1 MDKYKLKTQKLQQI
15 FHFDEHNIEKICTSL
30 ENEIETL
37 KVVKIQNQPFKTPD
51 VQLFKAA
58 LYETKTNTLL
68 ELPSLAPSAKNIS
81 NTSQNEIAKTAS
93 TKYLLS
99 DAVQA
104 SRCFQRT
111 QHTQTEA
118 ITLKDQSN
126 IASVW
131 ILQKEIGNNTST
143 VKTQEIKSN
152 NFKKM
157 LFISDRIVTSNN
169 FSEKQIE
176 FITRHTSDKL
186 NAMSYRYTLEEILQ
200 FSNDKLSNFSVTS
213 FVWNT
218 MNEDI
223 LAVGYG
229 KWNDKPNGFKGA
241 VCCWS
246 LKNPVYPERMYEF
259 NKPITCLDFSKT
271 HANVLVAGSHGGC
284 IYILDIAQDI
294 CDPMIVNEKHLENFP
309 IWGVLSF
316 LQKSYTSEDEFILSV
331 DGNGSVRKWSGGVS
345 KTYNTEQMSLIY
357 CGIRNDAAKPNKF
370 NHSTIVQN
378 MPGTV
383 ISFHPTNKSSYFIGT
398 KVGFVVQNTIDSC
411 NHYDRIFMAH
421 NGPVY
426 GIKFSPFC
434 SSIFITYGA
443 DWQIKIWM
451 ENVNVPLLSLCYCN
465 AVDDA
470 DWSPINSTV
479 IVSVSGAV
487 ICIWDFARK
496 TVEPVM
502 MFTCNTGVHFS
513 LVKFSK
519 HGNVSAYH
527 SINTYSCMNPIAL
540 SINIVSFRTLSLVMQ
555 MVWLDVFT
563 SVTCLHRHFSKKI
576 LF

>member
-1 MDKYKLKTQKLQQI
+1 MDNNKFKTQKLQQK

-30 ENEIETL
+30 ENEIENL
-37 KVVKIQNQPFKTPD
+37 KVVKIQNQPFQTPD
-51 VQLFKAA
+51 VQFFKAA
-58 LYETKTNTLL
+58 LQETKTNTLL
-68 ELPSLAPSAKNIS
+68 ELPSLAPSVKNIS
-81 NTSQNEIAKTAS
+81 NTSQNEIAKTNT
-93 TKYLLS
+93 TKYLLT

-131 ILQKEIGNNTST
+131 ILQKEIGNNMATE
-143 VKTQEIKSN
+143 KIEDIKSN

-169 FSEKQIE
+169 FSEKQIK

-200 FSNDKLSNFSVTS
+200 FSNDKLSTFSVTS

-229 KWNDKPNGFKGA
+229 KWNDEPNGFKGA

-271 HANVLVAGSHGGC
+271 HANILVAGSHGGC
-284 IYILDIAQDI
+284 VYILDIAPEI
-294 CDPMIVNEKHLENFP
+294 CDPVIVNEKNLQNFP
-309 IWGVLSF
+309 IWSVLSF

-331 DGNGSVRKWSGGVS
+331 DDNGSVRKWSGGVS

-357 CGIRNDAAKPNKF
+357 CGIRNDSAKPNKF

-383 ISFHPTNKSSYFIGT
+383 ISFHPTNKSTYFIGT
-398 KVGFVVQNTIDSC
+398 KVGFVVQNTVDSC

-451 ENVNVPLLSLCYCN
+451 ENVDVPLLSLSYCN

-502 MFTCNTGVHFS
+502 MFTCKTGVHFS

-519 HGNVSAYH
+519 HGN
-527 SINTYSCMNPIAL
+527 
-540 SINIVSFRTLSLVMQ
+540 NIVTGDVNGLVRCFHISNMPSPSFLQKNSILTALENMMSSNHELVQ
-555 MVWLDVFT
+555 II
-563 SVTCLHRHFSKKI
+563 KKTMMNN
-576 LF
+576 

>member
-15 FHFDEHNIEKICTSL
+15 YHFDEHNIEKICTSL
-30 ENEIETL
+30 ENEIEIM
-37 KVVKIQNQPFKTPD
+37 KVVKIQNQPFKTSD
-51 VQLFKAA
+51 VQYFKSA
-58 LYETKTNTLL
+58 LYETETNTLL
-68 ELPSLAPSAKNIS
+68 ELPSLAPSTKNIS
-81 NTSQNEIAKTAS
+81 NITQNEIPKT

-99 DAVQA
+99 DAVQT
-104 SRCFQRT
+104 SRHFQRT

-131 ILQKEIGNNTST
+131 ILQKEIGNNTSME
-143 VKTQEIKSN
+143 KIQKIIPNN

-157 LFISDRIVTSNN
+157 LFITDRIVTSNN
-169 FSEKQIE
+169 FSKKQIE
-176 FITRHTSDKL
+176 FITQHSSDKL

-200 FSNDKLSNFSVTS
+200 FSNDKLSNFSVSS

-218 MNEDI
+218 INEEI

-229 KWNDKPNGFKGA
+229 KWNDEPNGFKGA
-241 VCCWS
+241 ICCWS

-271 HANVLVAGSHGGC
+271 NANVLVAGSHGGYV
-284 IYILDIAQDI
+284 YILDIVQET
-294 CDPMIVNEKHLENFP
+294 CDPVIVNEKHLQNFP
-309 IWGVLSF
+309 IWSVVSF

-331 DGNGSVRKWSGGVS
+331 DGNGSVRKWSSGAS
-345 KTYNTEQMSLIY
+345 KIYNTEQMSLIY
-357 CGIRNDAAKPNKF
+357 CGIRNDAAKPNKSD
-370 NHSTIVQN
+370 HSTIVQN
-378 MPGTV
+378 MSGTV
-383 ISFHPTNKSSYFIGT
+383 ISFHPTNKSTYYIGT
-398 KVGFVVQNTIDSC
+398 KVGFVVQNTVDSC
-411 NHYDRIFMAH
+411 NQYDRIFVAH

-451 ENVNVPLLSLCYCN
+451 ENVDVPLLSLCYCN

-502 MFTCNTGVHFS
+502 MFTCKTGVHFS

-519 HGNVSAYH
+519 HGN
-527 SINTYSCMNPIAL
+527 
-540 SINIVSFRTLSLVMQ
+540 NIVTGDVNGQVRCFHISNMPSPSFLQKSSILTALENMMSSNHELVQ
-555 MVWLDVFT
+555 II
-563 SVTCLHRHFSKKI
+563 KKTMMI
-576 LF
+576 K

>member
-1 MDKYKLKTQKLQQI
+1 MDKHKLKTQKLQQI
-15 FHFDEHNIEKICTSL
+15 FHFDEHNIENICTSL
-30 ENEIETL
+30 ENEIEIL

-51 VQLFKAA
+51 IQLFKTA
-58 LYETKTNTLL
+58 LYETETNTLL
-68 ELPSLAPSAKNIS
+68 ELPSLALSTKS
-81 NTSQNEIAKTAS
+81 TSSITQNEITKS

-99 DAVQA
+99 DAVQS
-104 SRCFQRT
+104 SRYFHRT

-118 ITLKDQSN
+118 IAVKDQSS

-131 ILQKEIGNNTST
+131 ILQKEIGSNMSMEK
-143 VKTQEIKSN
+143 VEKIKPN
-152 NFKKM
+152 HNFKKM

-169 FSEKQIE
+169 FSKKQIE

-218 MNEDI
+218 INEDI

-229 KWNDKPNGFKGA
+229 KWNDKSSGFKGA

-271 HANVLVAGSHGGC
+271 NANILVVGSYGGC
-284 IYILDIAQDI
+284 VYILDIVQEI
-294 CDPMIVNEKHLENFP
+294 CDPVIVNEKQLQNFP
-309 IWGVLSF
+309 IWSVVSF

-357 CGIRNDAAKPNKF
+357 CGIRNDSAKLNKS
-370 NHSTIVQN
+370 NLSTIVQN
-378 MPGTV
+378 MPGTI
-383 ISFHPTNKSSYFIGT
+383 ISFHPTNKSTYFIGT

-411 NHYDRIFMAH
+411 NHYDRIFRAH

-434 SSIFITYGA
+434 PSIFITYGA

-451 ENVNVPLLSLCYCN
+451 ENVDVPLLSLCYCN

-502 MFTCNTGVHFS
+502 MFTCKTGVHFS

-519 HGNVSAYH
+519 YGN
-527 SINTYSCMNPIAL
+527 
-540 SINIVSFRTLSLVMQ
+540 NIVTGDVNGQVRCFHISNMPSPSFLQKSSILTALENMISNHELVQ
-555 MVWLDVFT
+555 II
-563 SVTCLHRHFSKKI
+563 KKTMMKK
-576 LF
+576 